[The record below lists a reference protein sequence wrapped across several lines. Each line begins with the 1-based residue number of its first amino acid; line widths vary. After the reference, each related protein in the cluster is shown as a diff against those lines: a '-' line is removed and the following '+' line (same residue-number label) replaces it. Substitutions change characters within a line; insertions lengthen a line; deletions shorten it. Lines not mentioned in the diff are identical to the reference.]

1 MKKKIFVFT
10 LMFVLLISLAVTAS
24 VEQDKEMYHTL
35 FTQAEENIAELF
47 TDNFLN
53 QVSESQVIQI
63 LNTYKNNLGQLQE
76 VQETEEGY
84 KLIFSK
90 GSVPSKISVNTNNKI
105 AGIWF
110 GNMTLAED
118 DYEKILKEFKN
129 LEGDIS
135 VYVIKDNQEEIIALN
150 ENEKMAVGSSFK
162 LYVLKALYEQIE
174 SSEKSW
180 QDIIKIDKEN
190 LSLPSG
196 ILQNWPLNT
205 PMTVNSMAN
214 LMISHSDN
222 TATDHLIDYIGR
234 DYLEKMTGSQ
244 NTPFLK
250 TIEMFR
256 LKYGLSSQEQ
266 NDYIEGDLESKRT
279 VLKEIKDIQIS
290 GKDIISEPTLIK
302 EIEWFFSTKE
312 LSNTIYQL
320 RESEEIQI
328 NPGLAN
334 KSDWYKVGYKGGSE
348 AGVLQYTHLLQKSS
362 DGPIYVVSVT
372 GNSEEGLNTDKI
384 TNLTARLIS
393 TLN

>member
-1 MKKKIFVFT
+1 MKKKIFVLT
-10 LMFVLLISLAVTAS
+10 LMFVLLISFAVTAS
-24 VEQDKEMYHTL
+24 VEQDKKMFHTL
-35 FTQAEENIAELF
+35 FTQPEGNIAELF

-53 QVSESQVIQI
+53 QVPESQVIQI

-76 VQETEEGY
+76 VEETEEGY
-84 KLIFSK
+84 KLIFTK
-90 GSVPSKISVNTNNKI
+90 GSAPSKISVNSNNKI

-110 GNMTLAED
+110 GQMTLADD
-118 DYEKILKEFKN
+118 DYEKILNEFKN
-129 LEGDIS
+129 LDGDIS
-135 VYVIKDNQEEIIALN
+135 VYVVKDNQEEIIALN

-190 LSLPSG
+190 VSLFSG
-196 ILQNWPLNT
+196 ILQNWPLDT

-234 DYLEKMTGSQ
+234 DYLEAMTGSQ

-256 LKYGLSSQEQ
+256 LKYGLNSKEQ
-266 NDYIEGDLESKRT
+266 NDYIEGDLESKRN

-290 GKDIISEPTLIK
+290 GKDITSEPTLIN

-312 LSNTIYQL
+312 LSHTIYQL